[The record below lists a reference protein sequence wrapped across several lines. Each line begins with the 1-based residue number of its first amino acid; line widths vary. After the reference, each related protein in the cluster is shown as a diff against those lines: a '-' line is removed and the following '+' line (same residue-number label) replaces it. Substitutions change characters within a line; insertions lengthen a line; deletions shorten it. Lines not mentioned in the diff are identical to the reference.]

1 MLDNVNSLYYS
12 NMTTTRLCLI
22 RHGETAWNAEKRLQG
37 HIDIPLNTRGES
49 QARQMAQALKDARL
63 NFDVLFTSD
72 LKRAVDTSAAVVQ
85 LFGVVAQVDSN
96 LRERHFGAL
105 QGLSINEA
113 PLVRPDIWQAH
124 ISRDLDHELEGGE
137 SIRQFALRVQRAL
150 DRIEEQHPGKTVLMV
165 SHGGTLDMMYRIASN
180 QALSTE
186 RVVSVPNASLNWLT
200 HRPGSGWI
208 VEQWADTR
216 HLKGSALENVDL

>member
-1 MLDNVNSLYYS
+1 
-12 NMTTTRLCLI
+12 MTTTRLCLI

-85 LFGVVAQVDSN
+85 LFVVVAQVDSN

>member
-1 MLDNVNSLYYS
+1 
-12 NMTTTRLCLI
+12 MTTTRLCLI

-37 HIDIPLNTRGES
+37 HIDIPLNTRGEI
-49 QARQMAQALKDARL
+49 QARQMAQALKDAKL

-72 LKRAVDTSAAVVQ
+72 LKRAIDTSAAVVQ

-96 LRERHFGAL
+96 LRERHFGSL

-113 PLVRPDIWQAH
+113 PLLRPDIWQAH
-124 ISRDLDHELEGGE
+124 ISRDLGHELEGGE

-180 QALSTE
+180 QALSTQ

-200 HRPGSGWI
+200 HRLGSGWV